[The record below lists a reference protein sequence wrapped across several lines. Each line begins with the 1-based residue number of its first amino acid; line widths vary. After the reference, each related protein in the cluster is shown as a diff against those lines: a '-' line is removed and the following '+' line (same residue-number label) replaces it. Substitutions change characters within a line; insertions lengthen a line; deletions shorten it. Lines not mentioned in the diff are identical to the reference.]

1 MSRTGRSRNL
11 AASVRQ
17 RLLELARANGEDFQ
31 QLLIRY
37 ALERLLYRLSCSVH
51 RERFVLKG
59 ALLFRLWFNLE
70 HRPTRDA
77 DFLGTGDAEP
87 QVLLAVFRE
96 LIAVEDLEGGLEFL
110 GDTLQA
116 EPIRKDAGYPGV
128 RISLFALLDRARIPV
143 QCDIAFGDAIT
154 PAPEQRSYPTLLDM
168 PAPLLPV
175 YPPETVIAEKLEALV
190 KLGSFNTRLKD
201 YFDLW
206 LLMRFE
212 AIDREMLPQA
222 VAATFARR
230 STPLPAELPAG
241 LAEKFAADR
250 AAMWRA
256 FLDRSALQAPEL
268 LEVVVELRAVCW
280 PLLQAAAQVER

>member
-1 MSRTGRSRNL
+1 MSKPGRSRNL

-17 RLLELARANGEDFQ
+17 RLLDLAHANGEDFQ
-31 QLLIRY
+31 QLLVRY

-77 DFLGTGDAEP
+77 DFLGMGDAEP
-87 QVLLAVFRE
+87 QALLAVFRE
-96 LIAVEDLEGGLEFL
+96 LIAVEDLADGLEFL

-116 EPIRKDAGYPGV
+116 LPIRKDAGYPGV
-128 RISLFALLDRARIPV
+128 RISLFATLDRARIPV
-143 QCDIAFGDAIT
+143 QCDIAFGDAVT
-154 PAPEQRSYPTLLDM
+154 TAPEQRRYPTVLDM

-190 KLGSFNTRLKD
+190 KLGRFNTRLKD

-241 LAEKFAADR
+241 FTETFAADR

-280 PLLQAAAQVER
+280 PLLQAAAQVKR